1 MSNSF
6 KKKYDFE
13 KIKKESDKI
22 KTKYPNRFPVIVTK
36 STKCILDDIERNK
49 FLVPGDL
56 TIGQFIC
63 IVRKRIKLN
72 ESESVFLFINNNIL
86 PATSSN
92 ISSIYDDNHD
102 EDGFLYITYCNENVF
117 G

>member
-13 KIKKESDKI
+13 TRKKESDKI

-36 STKCILDDIERNK
+36 SAKSTLEDIERSK

-72 ESESVFLFINNNIL
+72 DTESVFLFINNNIV
-86 PATSSN
+86 PATSST
-92 ISSIYDDNHD
+92 IATIYEEHLD